1 MAKIIEFII
10 WTEDWFIFVHNW
22 NIIIQSLLVTC
33 KGCEYTH
40 TYSFSNSLTT
50 YNCTTEQFSKRE
62 SSSWISSLSTVHLS
76 ACCVAADLFVYRGRG
91 RAFPQQRLASL
102 PLPSAPPS
110 LSASL
115 PLALPRLE
123 ATQPPLSPP
132 PASPLTAHCCCT
144 CSKCT
149 HQFFNTC
156 WKWKHTAHAIAKV
169 KRNPPYNYRHICKYA
184 NSHHSLH
191 KRANVFSRSFWPGKR
206 SIKSPNTSFVYIL
219 LTPHL
224 KSNVNHS
231 LSQIPKHKYVKRRKI
246 LNQFVKKFLWFF
258 FISATTRIAVTTL
271 MGWVGPF
278 KASLFP
284 FHLSLIV
291 QLFRTRILIACCLQ
305 GSQRENRYVQYSS
318 SGARFVNVDRH
329 QTRKN

>member
-1 MAKIIEFII
+1 M
-10 WTEDWFIFVHNW
+10 
-22 NIIIQSLLVTC
+22 QS
-33 KGCEYTH
+33 
-40 TYSFSNSLTT
+40 
-50 YNCTTEQFSKRE
+50 
-62 SSSWISSLSTVHLS
+62 
-76 ACCVAADLFVYRGRG
+76 
-91 RAFPQQRLASL
+91 
-102 PLPSAPPS
+102 
-110 LSASL
+110 
-115 PLALPRLE
+115 PRLKGIPPTITRIF
-123 ATQPPLSPP
+123 ASTQIPITP
-132 PASPLTAHCCCT
+132 CT
-144 CSKCT
+144 NVQKCSSEDG
-149 HQFFNTC
+149 N
-156 WKWKHTAHAIAKV
+156 
-169 KRNPPYNYRHICKYA
+169 R
-184 NSHHSLH
+184 L
-191 KRANVFSRSFWPGKR
+191 SFWPGKR

-329 QTRKN
+329 QTQKN